1 MTIQRMNQLRLRL
14 DRTGART
21 ALVRRADAPSRP
33 PETVTLA
40 PGVSASMGLDGR
52 TAPLLVSA
60 EAPSGRTIREYD
72 GNDARAAA
80 DCATQLVA
88 ERDPRA
94 VWLCGRG
101 QLRSWWGRGV
111 ADMLE
116 RRLAAAARRADARL
130 VVWTSE
136 SEPSDEP
143 NVANEATAP
152 NEDDVAVEGG
162 YDVVLDP

>member
-1 MTIQRMNQLRLRL
+1 MTIWDVNQLRVGL
-14 DRTGART
+14 DRSGAKT
-21 ALVRRADAPSRP
+21 ALIRCADAPSRP
-33 PETVTLA
+33 PETVTVA
-40 PGVSASMGLDGR
+40 PGISASMGPDGR
-52 TAPLLVSA
+52 TTSLLVSA

-72 GNDARAAA
+72 SDDARAAA
-80 DCATQLVA
+80 DCAARLVA

-101 QLRSWWGRGV
+101 QLRSWWSRGV

-136 SEPSDEP
+136 SDEP
-143 NVANEATAP
+143 NEPTTP